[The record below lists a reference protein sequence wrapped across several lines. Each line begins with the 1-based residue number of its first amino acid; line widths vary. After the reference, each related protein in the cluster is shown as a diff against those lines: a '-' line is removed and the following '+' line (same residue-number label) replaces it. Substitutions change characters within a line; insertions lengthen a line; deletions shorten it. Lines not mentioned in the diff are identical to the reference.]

1 MSTKLDHEKAVDEF
15 LEIDQ
20 KYTTLETQFMSGE
33 LLTRVMEG
41 DTRIPADATASIVD
55 QFKAMIEEFKNL
67 LDERNTRLQNAKNAL
82 RQAVHLAPSQWR
94 GRDGKSSVLNYG
106 SFSVSSVTRR
116 WLDGET
122 LKMNA
127 TSKGIY
133 GDLKK
138 LKGFDKDG
146 KEFNLI
152 EEKIEVHYEPV
163 VKWLLDHGHADLV
176 ESAYD
181 EREVTAQVKGPKAL
195 AFFGE
200 KKGDS

>member
-1 MSTKLDHEKAVDEF
+1 
-15 LEIDQ
+15 
-20 KYTTLETQFMSGE
+20 
-33 LLTRVMEG
+33 ME
-41 DTRIPADATASIVD
+41 
-55 QFKAMIEEFKNL
+55 
-67 LDERNTRLQNAKNAL
+67 
-82 RQAVHLAPSQWR
+82 
-94 GRDGKSSVLNYG
+94 KSSVLNYG

-138 LKGFDKDG
+138 FKGSDKDG

-200 KKGDS
+200 KKGDSLKLPKIKVSRTFGDKQETISEVAQSDIPEEFMSEFKALLGDGKAHVSVSADMSIKDFGTGAGAMVTVSL